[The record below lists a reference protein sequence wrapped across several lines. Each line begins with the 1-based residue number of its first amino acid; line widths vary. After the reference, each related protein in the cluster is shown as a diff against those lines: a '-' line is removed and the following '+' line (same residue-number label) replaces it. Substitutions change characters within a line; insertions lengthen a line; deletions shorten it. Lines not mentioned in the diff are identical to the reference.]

1 VQRGLARKRRE
12 VRPYASCNA
21 PNADHSRSPFSTLES
36 LCRRPRAI
44 SFYLVIL
51 DLAGFA
57 ALLLWGVHMVQ
68 TGVQRTFG
76 PKLRSFLTAAL
87 SSRVRAFGAG
97 AAVTVALQS
106 STATAL
112 MLTAFSAGGLVELA
126 PALSVMLGANV
137 GTTIV
142 VQLLSF
148 DVVAVAPLLV
158 LAGVILF
165 RRAEHASHDF
175 GRVLIGLG
183 LVLTALHQF
192 LTLLGPIV
200 ADPRTH
206 VLLDHAREYLPLAI
220 LGAALLTWAAH
231 SSVVTV
237 LLAMSMVAKNMLPL
251 EAGLALVLGANLG
264 SAINPLLEGAN
275 WSDPASQRVPFGNL
289 LTRLAG
295 VAAVVAGFRFLA
307 PYAGQLGPD
316 PARALANF
324 HTLFNLALAAAFL
337 PWIRGYAKLIVR
349 LLPQRSEGIEPGA
362 PLYLDP
368 AIRETPSLALGAAT
382 REALRMADTLEA
394 MLAGLRLAI
403 AAPTRGGIEAA
414 KRLDDVLDRLNTAIK
429 AYLISIAPGA
439 LKPADA
445 ERLAQVLAFA
455 TNMEHAGDLVDR
467 NLLSVAERRLQ
478 RGVSFSPEG
487 QADLVRLVD
496 RVNANV
502 RLAASLFV
510 SGDEHAARLLVAEKE
525 AFRTLESEAV
535 NAHYQR
541 LQSGN
546 VSTVETSSLHL
557 DALRDLKQ
565 VNSHLIEGAAYP
577 VLRARGALLP
587 TRLRTAAERS

>member
-1 VQRGLARKRRE
+1 
-12 VRPYASCNA
+12 
-21 PNADHSRSPFSTLES
+21 
-36 LCRRPRAI
+36 
-44 SFYLVIL
+44 
-51 DLAGFA
+51 
-57 ALLLWGVHMVQ
+57 MVQ

-87 SSRVRAFGAG
+87 SNRFKAFGAG

-137 GTTIV
+137 GTTVV

-148 DVVAVAPLLV
+148 DVVALAPILV
-158 LAGVILF
+158 LAGVVLF
-165 RRAEHASHDF
+165 RRGLEATHDF

-192 LTLLGPIV
+192 LALLGPV
-200 ADPRTH
+200 VGDPRAH
-206 VLLDHAREYLPLAI
+206 AVLAHASEYLPLAI
-220 LGAALLTWAAH
+220 VAAALFTWAAH

-237 LLAMSMVAKNMLPL
+237 LLAMSMVAKTMLPL
-251 EAGLALVLGANLG
+251 DTGLALVLGANLG
-264 SAINPLLEGAN
+264 SAINPLLEGAG
-275 WSDPASQRVPFGNL
+275 WSYPAAQRVPFGNL
-289 LTRLAG
+289 LNRVAG
-295 VAAVVAGFRFLA
+295 VAVAVAVFHVAA
-307 PYAGQLGPD
+307 PYAARLGPS
-316 PARALANF
+316 PTRALANF
-324 HTLFNLALAAAFL
+324 HTLFNLALAVAFL

-349 LLPQRSEGIEPGA
+349 LLPQRAEGMEPGA
-362 PLYLDP
+362 PIYLDP
-368 AIRETPSLALGAAT
+368 AIRETPAMALGAAT

-403 AAPTRGGIEAA
+403 AAPSRAGIESI

-429 AYLISIAPGA
+429 AYLISMAPND

-467 NLLSVAERRLQ
+467 NLLSVAKRRLD
-478 RGVSFSPEG
+478 RGLAFSSEG
-487 QADLVRLVD
+487 EADLVRLVD
-496 RVNANV
+496 RVTANV

-510 SGDEHAARLLVAEKE
+510 SGDEDSARMLVAEKE
-525 AFRTLESEAV
+525 AFRAVEAEAV
-535 NAHYQR
+535 GAHYQR

-577 VLRARGALLP
+577 VLTARGALLP
-587 TRLRTAAERS
+587 TRLRAAAKRP

>member
-1 VQRGLARKRRE
+1 MQAPPGA
-12 VRPYASCNA
+12 CNA
-21 PNADHSRSPFSTLES
+21 PDPDHSRVPADRGP
-36 LCRRPRAI
+36 CRRSRPAI

-76 PKLRSFLTAAL
+76 PKLRSFLASAL
-87 SSRVRAFGAG
+87 SNRFKAMGAG

-106 STATAL
+106 STATGL

-142 VQLLSF
+142 VQVLSF

-158 LAGVILF
+158 LGGVILF
-165 RRAEHASHDF
+165 RRAEEAPHDF

-183 LVLTALHQF
+183 LMLTALHQF
-192 LTLLGPIV
+192 LSLLGPIV
-200 ADPRTH
+200 ADPRAH
-206 VLLDHAREYLPLAI
+206 VLLQHSGEYLPLAI

-237 LLAMSMVAKNMLPL
+237 LLAMSMVAKSMLPL
-251 EAGLALVLGANLG
+251 DAGLALVLGANLG
-264 SAINPLLEGAN
+264 SAINPVLEGAN
-275 WSDPASQRVPFGNL
+275 WSDPASGRVPFGNL

-295 VAAVVAGFRFLA
+295 VAVVVAGFRFVA
-307 PYAGQLGPD
+307 PYAGQLGSD
-316 PARALANF
+316 PTRALANF
-324 HTLFNLALAAAFL
+324 HTLFNLALAVVFL
-337 PWIRGYAKLIVR
+337 PWIRSYAKLIVR
-349 LLPQRSEGIEPGA
+349 LLPHRADGMAPGA

-368 AIRETPSLALGAAT
+368 AIRETPAIALGAAT

-394 MLAGLRLAI
+394 MLAGLRTAF
-403 AAPTRGGIEAA
+403 AAPSRSGIEAI
-414 KRLDDVLDRLNTAIK
+414 KRLDDVLDRLNSAIK
-429 AYLISIAPGA
+429 AYLISIPPDT
-439 LKPADA
+439 LQPADA

-478 RGVSFSPEG
+478 RGVSFSAEG
-487 QADLVRLVD
+487 EADLIRLAE
-496 RVNANV
+496 RVSANV

-510 SGDEHAARLLVAEKE
+510 SGDEGAARLLVAEKE
-525 AFRTLESEAV
+525 AFRSVETEAV

-546 VSTVETSSLHL
+546 VSTMETSSLHL

-587 TRLRTAAERS
+587 TRLRGAAERT

>member
-1 VQRGLARKRRE
+1 LVPE
-12 VRPYASCNA
+12 SPVRSVP
-21 PNADHSRSPFSTLES
+21 
-36 LCRRPRAI
+36 AI
-44 SFYLVIL
+44 SFYIVIL

-76 PKLRSFLTAAL
+76 PKLRSFLATAL
-87 SSRVRAFGAG
+87 SNRFKAMGAG

-106 STATAL
+106 STATGL

-126 PALSVMLGANV
+126 PALAVMLGANV

-148 DVVAVAPLLV
+148 DIVALAPLLV

-165 RRAEHASHDF
+165 RRGAEATHDF

-192 LTLLGPIV
+192 LALLGPLV

-206 VLLDHAREYLPLAI
+206 ALLAHAGEYLPLAV
-220 LGAALLTWAAH
+220 LGAALFTWAAH

-237 LLAMSMVAKNMLPL
+237 LLAMSMVTKNMLPL
-251 EAGLALVLGANLG
+251 DTGLALVLGANLG
-264 SAINPLLEGAN
+264 SAINPLLEGAG
-275 WSDPASQRVPFGNL
+275 WSDPAAQRVPFGNL
-289 LTRLAG
+289 LTRVIG
-295 VAAVVAGFRFLA
+295 VALVLAGFRFVA
-307 PYAGQLGPD
+307 PYVGQLGPT

-324 HTLFNLALAAAFL
+324 HTLFNLGLAAAFL
-337 PWIRGYAKLIVR
+337 PWVRSYAKLVVR
-349 LLPQRSEGIEPGA
+349 LLPQRNEGVEPGA

-368 AIRETPSLALGAAT
+368 AIRETPAMALGAAT

-394 MLAGLRLAI
+394 MLAGLRTAI
-403 AAPTRGGIEAA
+403 ASPSRAGIEAI
-414 KRLDDVLDRLNTAIK
+414 RQLDDVLDRLNTAIK
-429 AYLISIAPGA
+429 AYLISIAPSIA
-439 LKPADA
+439 PQVLKPADA

-467 NLLSVAERRLQ
+467 NLLGVARRRLD
-478 RGVSFSPEG
+478 RGLSFSPEG
-487 QADLVRLVD
+487 EADLVRLVD
-496 RVNANV
+496 RVRANV

-510 SGDEHAARLLVAEKE
+510 SGDEDAARRLVAEKE
-525 AFRTLESEAV
+525 AFRAVESDAV
-535 NAHYQR
+535 AAHYQR

-577 VLRARGALLP
+577 VLTAKGALLP
-587 TRLRTAAERS
+587 TRLRTVASGS

>member
-1 VQRGLARKRRE
+1 
-12 VRPYASCNA
+12 
-21 PNADHSRSPFSTLES
+21 
-36 LCRRPRAI
+36 
-44 SFYLVIL
+44 
-51 DLAGFA
+51 
-57 ALLLWGVHMVQ
+57 MVQ

-76 PKLRSFLTAAL
+76 PKLRSFLAAAL
-87 SSRVRAFGAG
+87 SNRIKALGAG

-126 PALSVMLGANV
+126 PALAVMLGANI
-137 GTTIV
+137 GATIV

-148 DVVAVAPLLV
+148 DVVALAPILV

-165 RRAEHASHDF
+165 RRASEAAHDF

-200 ADPRTH
+200 ADPRAH
-206 VLLDHAREYLPLAI
+206 LLIAHAGGYLLLAVLV
-220 LGAALLTWAAH
+220 AALFTWGAH

-237 LLAMSMVAKNMLPL
+237 LLAMSMVTKHMLPL
-251 EAGLALVLGANLG
+251 DAGMALVLGANLG
-264 SAINPLLEGAN
+264 SAINPLLEGAS
-275 WSDPASQRVPFGNL
+275 WSDPATQRVPFGNL
-289 LTRLAG
+289 LARAAG
-295 VAAVVAGFRFLA
+295 VVAMVAAFRFVA
-307 PYAGQLGPD
+307 PYAEALGPT

-324 HTLFNLALAAAFL
+324 HTVFNVALAAAFL
-337 PWIRGYAKLIVR
+337 PWVRGYARLIVR
-349 LLPQRSEGIEPGA
+349 LLPQRQEGASPGA
-362 PLYLDP
+362 PLYLEP
-368 AIRETPSLALGAAT
+368 TLRETPAMALGAAT
-382 REALRMADTLEA
+382 REALRMADTLAE
-394 MLAGLRLAI
+394 MLAGLRIAI
-403 AAPTRGGIEAA
+403 AAPSRAGIEAI

-429 AYLISIAPGA
+429 AYVISISPQT
-439 LKPADA
+439 LRPTDA

-467 NLLSVAERRLQ
+467 NLLSVARRRLD

-487 QADLVRLVD
+487 EADLVRLVD
-496 RVNANV
+496 RVSANL

-510 SGDEHAARLLVAEKE
+510 SGDEDAARRLVAEKE
-525 AFRTLESEAV
+525 AFRAV
-535 NAHYQR
+535 ETDAVSAHYQR

-587 TRLRTAAERS
+587 TRLRTVAERP

>member
-1 VQRGLARKRRE
+1 MIRTRIILEALFCPPPESRRW
-12 VRPYASCNA
+12 
-21 PNADHSRSPFSTLES
+21 SPS
-36 LCRRPRAI
+36 AI

-76 PKLRSFLTAAL
+76 PRLRSFLASAL
-87 SSRVRAFGAG
+87 SNRFKAAGAG

-106 STATAL
+106 STATGL

-137 GTTIV
+137 GTTVV

-158 LAGVILF
+158 LAGVVLF
-165 RRAEHASHDF
+165 RRAEDAPHDF

-183 LVLTALHQF
+183 LMLTALHQF
-192 LTLLGPIV
+192 LSLLGPIV
-200 ADPRTH
+200 ADPRAH
-206 VLLDHAREYLPLAI
+206 RVLAHAGEYLPLAM

-237 LLAMSMVAKNMLPL
+237 LLAMSLVAKNMLPL
-251 EAGLALVLGANLG
+251 DAGLALVLGANLG
-264 SAINPLLEGAN
+264 SAINPLLEGAS
-275 WSDPASQRVPFGNL
+275 WSDPAAQRVPIGNL
-289 LTRLAG
+289 LTRLVG
-295 VAAVVAGFRFLA
+295 AAVAVAGFQVLA
-307 PYAGQLGPD
+307 PYARLLSPD

-324 HTLFNLALAAAFL
+324 HTLFNLILAAAFI
-337 PWIRGYAKLIVR
+337 PWIRNYAKLIVR
-349 LLPQRSEGIEPGA
+349 LLPQRSEGMEPGA

-368 AIRETPSLALGAAT
+368 AIRETPALALGAAT
-382 REALRMADTLEA
+382 REALRMADTLGA
-394 MLAGLRLAI
+394 MLAGLRVAF
-403 AAPTRGGIEAA
+403 ATPTRGGIEAI
-414 KRLDDVLDRLNTAIK
+414 KQLDDVLDRLNSAIK
-429 AYLISIAPGA
+429 AYLISIAPSIA
-439 LKPADA
+439 PEPLKPADA
-445 ERLAQVLAFA
+445 GRLAQVLAFA

-487 QADLVRLVD
+487 QADLLRLID
-496 RVNANV
+496 RVSGNV

-510 SGDEHAARLLVAEKE
+510 SGDEHSARLLVAEKE
-525 AFRTLESEAV
+525 AFRAVETEAV
-535 NAHYQR
+535 GDHYQR